1 MLRFAHLIGL
11 VLIGAGL
18 IGVFVSD
25 LRSRQTNDLHLF
37 ALAVSFIA

>member
-1 MLRFAHLIGL
+1 MAYSLLRYSHLIGL

-25 LRSRQTNDLHLF
+25 LREY
-37 ALAVSFIA
+37 